1 MLAISA
7 VSSIVLA
14 VTAVYNSR
22 IVFVIDEG
30 AISRRRSHEAEP
42 KVETQPEISIHGHP
56 RHYEVGTK
64 AKLKLYLTIVS
75 RRKIA
80 KSKVFA
86 LNDCLL
92 ILWSDLDFQH
102 FTVVSIFRLDV
113 SNNELS
119 EIPDVVWS
127 MQSLKFLNLAG
138 NKLETLPSS
147 SNSGAGS
154 SRKIGKEDFFF

>member
-42 KVETQPEISIHGHP
+42 KVETKSEISIHGHP

-86 LNDCLL
+86 FNHCL
-92 ILWSDLDFQH
+92 LWSDLNFQH